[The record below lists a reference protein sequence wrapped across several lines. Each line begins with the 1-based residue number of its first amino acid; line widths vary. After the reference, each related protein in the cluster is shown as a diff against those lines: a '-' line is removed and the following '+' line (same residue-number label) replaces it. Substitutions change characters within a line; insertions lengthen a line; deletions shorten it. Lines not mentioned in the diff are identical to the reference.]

1 TTFTP
6 LPDPGAAAIGVT
18 CSPFIGISPNAC
30 IEANAALY
38 PPTRPTRIRK
48 SRRETPMKDTPPK
61 IKIQMKNSKNES
73 TAIDG
78 RCLKPKRQ
86 LHLNPQRLHTKKAKK
101 TIAV

>member
-1 TTFTP
+1 
-6 LPDPGAAAIGVT
+6 
-18 CSPFIGISPNAC
+18 
-30 IEANAALY
+30 
-38 PPTRPTRIRK
+38 
-48 SRRETPMKDTPPK
+48 MKDTPPK

-101 TIAV
+101 TVAV